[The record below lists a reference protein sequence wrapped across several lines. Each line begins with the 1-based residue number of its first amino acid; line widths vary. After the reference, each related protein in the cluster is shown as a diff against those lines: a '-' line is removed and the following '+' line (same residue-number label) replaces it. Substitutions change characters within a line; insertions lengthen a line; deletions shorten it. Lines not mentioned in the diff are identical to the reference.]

1 MRAGWLKGV
10 LLGVVVSLLLS
21 GGVALAAGL
30 TITADEECIECWPGE
45 EDPSDEYSVD
55 FEVTGWD
62 ESVGTCFNLQ
72 RAGDAPLPGL
82 PFCVPG
88 VPGGGMGSGDGHFWA
103 DCGGGVSFQLTVE
116 AEAEAL
122 DLGAVDEIYGEWTF
136 SLWQTTNPDDPWNQA
151 QWVDSAQV
159 TFLVAEDCEG
169 ADEPDE
175 PEEPEFVPEPGS
187 MLLLGSG
194 LAGLAGYATLR
205 LRTGHGR

>member
-62 ESVGTCFNLQ
+62 SSVGTCVDLQ
-72 RAGDAPLPGL
+72 RAGNAPYFGPPICHPGT
-82 PFCVPG
+82 
-88 VPGGGMGSGDGHFWA
+88 PGGGIGSGDGYFSA
-103 DCGGGVSFQLTVE
+103 YCDGGVESELTLE
-116 AEAEAL
+116 AEIEAL

-136 SLWQTTNPDDPWNQA
+136 SLWQTTDPDDPLNQA
-151 QWVDSAQV
+151 QWVDSARV
-159 TFLVAEDCEG
+159 AFLVAEDCEG

-194 LAGLAGYATLR
+194 LAGLAGYGALR
-205 LRTGHGR
+205 WRGKE